1 MHSFAITIN
10 TFMDKY
16 SNMLNFTVGPVMS
29 NEEVLA
35 IGGEQVPY
43 FRTQEF
49 SNIMLENEELMK
61 EFVNAPV
68 NSKAVFITG
77 SGTAS
82 MEAVVMNIFTD
93 KDKLLVVDG
102 GSFGHRFVELCEI
115 HKIPFT
121 SIKLEHGQNLKKEM
135 LAKYSG
141 KGYTGILVNIHETST
156 GVHYDPL
163 MIGDFCRTEGMI
175 YVIDAISS
183 FLADPLDMKECNAD
197 VIITGSQKVLAC
209 APGISIIVMG
219 EKALKRVEEGETKC
233 MYLNLK
239 DALKN
244 AERGQTP
251 FTPAVG
257 ILRQIHARLLQ
268 IKRDGGASSEIAKIK
283 AQADDFREK
292 IKDLPFET
300 VSENMSN
307 ALTPMHPLNASAYE
321 IFLKLKD
328 EYGIWI
334 CPNGGDMKDEIFR
347 VGHFGALTTE
357 DNDTLI
363 AALHDLQYKGFL

>member
-1 MHSFAITIN
+1 
-10 TFMDKY
+10 
-16 SNMLNFTVGPVMS
+16 MLNFTVGPVMS

-49 SNIMLENEELMK
+49 SDIMLENERLMK
-61 EFVNAPV
+61 EFVNAPE
-68 NSKAVFITG
+68 NAKAVFITG

-82 MEAVVMNIFTD
+82 MEATVMNVFTAN
-93 KDKLLVVDG
+93 DKLLVIDG
-102 GSFGHRFVELCEI
+102 GSFGHRFTQLCEI
-115 HKIPFT
+115 HKIPYT
-121 SIKLEHGQNLKKEM
+121 AIKPELGHAVTEEM
-135 LAKYSG
+135 LMPYKG
-141 KGYTGILVNIHETST
+141 KGYTGLLVNIHETST
-156 GVHYDPL
+156 GVHYDPEL
-163 MIGDFCRTEGMI
+163 LGRFCKKEGML

-183 FLADPLDMKECNAD
+183 FLADPLDMTECGAD

-209 APGISIIVMG
+209 APGISIIILG
-219 EKALKRVEEGETKC
+219 EKAIKRIETADVQT
-233 MYLNLK
+233 MYFNLK

-257 ILRQIHARLLQ
+257 ILRQINARLRQ
-268 IKRDGGASSEIAKIK
+268 IEKSGGAESEIAVIK
-283 AQADDFREK
+283 KQATDFRTK
-292 IKDLPFET
+292 LKGLPFEI
-300 VSENMSN
+300 VSESMSN
-307 ALTPMHPLNASAYE
+307 ALTPLHPLTASAYD

-334 CPNGGDMKDEIFR
+334 CPNGGDMKDTIFR
-347 VGHFGALTTE
+347 VGHFGAQTVE

-363 AALHDLQYKGFL
+363 AAFHELRGKGLI